1 MGLGYCTRG
10 REEGPLEREEWMV
23 TMAFSVSTGLS
34 WESKVGVLC
43 AGVMRSWGLGVLVYV
58 VDSSYPGVE

>member
-1 MGLGYCTRG
+1 
-10 REEGPLEREEWMV
+10 MV